1 MVNLFETAARC
12 LAECDATR
20 KAQLTRESAVLWRAG
35 NCVLGRN
42 NDGTCPLP
50 PGEDQGAG
58 RPTSQPVPI
67 GEPGRPPRP
76 LLVSPRDLPR
86 RGFNTIKGR
95 AALIHA
101 VAHIEFNAINLAWDA
116 VYRFRD
122 LPAQYYGD
130 WIRVA
135 DEEAYHF
142 TLLRDRLRGLG
153 HEYGDFT
160 AHNGLWEMARDTAH
174 DVLVRMALVPRVLEA
189 RGLDVTPG
197 MMARLRAAGDD
208 ETVALLE
215 IILRDEI
222 GHVAIGT
229 RWFRWLCEQRG
240 LAPEATFRELI
251 ARHLKGRI
259 RGPFHR
265 DARLQAGFS
274 ESELLSLD
282 DLAADNC

>member
-1 MVNLFETAARC
+1 M
-12 LAECDATR
+12 
-20 KAQLTRESAVLWRAG
+20 Q
-35 NCVLGRN
+35 
-42 NDGTCPLP
+42 
-50 PGEDQGAG
+50 
-58 RPTSQPVPI
+58 
-67 GEPGRPPRP
+67 P
-76 LLVSPRDLPR
+76 LLVPPRELPK
-86 RGFNTIKGR
+86 RGFTTLAGR

-122 LPAQYYGD
+122 MPQAYYDD
-130 WIRVA
+130 WVRVA

-142 TLLRDRLRGLG
+142 SLLRTRLVELG
-153 HEYGDFT
+153 YDYGDFS

-197 MMARLRAAGDD
+197 MMARLRAAGDE

-222 GHVAIGT
+222 GHVEIGS

-240 LAPEATFRELI
+240 LVAESVFRELI
-251 ARHLKGRI
+251 QRYMKGQI
-259 RGPFHR
+259 KGPFHR

-274 ESELLSLD
+274 ESEL
-282 DLAADNC
+282 AALEQMGRTE